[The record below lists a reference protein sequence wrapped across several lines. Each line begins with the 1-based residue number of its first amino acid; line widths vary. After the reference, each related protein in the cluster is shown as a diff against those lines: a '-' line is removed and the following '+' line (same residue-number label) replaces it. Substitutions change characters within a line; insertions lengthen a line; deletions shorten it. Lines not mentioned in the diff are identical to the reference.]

1 MRLKS
6 GLAALRDFDPVFVG
20 LGAFS
25 SKAAE
30 AVRACISATAPKADV
45 TRRLGFRRLVPQAD
59 IDQALISTRVV
70 TVES

>member
-1 MRLKS
+1 
-6 GLAALRDFDPVFVG
+6 
-20 LGAFS
+20 LGSFS